1 MAVNNLDS
9 PRSGAAPTHP
19 GDVFESSMTVTPAD
33 LTDFVIEKTQA
44 GSSPVLKAVLGVPE
58 GTGPWPAVVVV
69 HEAFGI
75 ETEMRKQVAHLAS
88 LGYLAL
94 MPDLFSDGGARRCL
108 VSTMRSVR
116 SGEGRAYADIE
127 SARQWLLANSDATGA
142 IGVIGFCMGGGFALM
157 TAANFDVA
165 SVNYGMLPKDLEV
178 SLEHACPIV
187 GSYGAKDKSLS
198 KATEKLNTVLTKH
211 GIEHDI
217 KEYPDAGH
225 AFLNEKA
232 SESVFM
238 KPLARVLGLGPN
250 PEAAADAWLR
260 IDAFLRAHLTPQR

>member
-1 MAVNNLDS
+1 
-9 PRSGAAPTHP
+9 
-19 GDVFESSMTVTPAD
+19 VFESIMTVTPAD
-33 LTDFVIEKTQA
+33 LTDIVIEKKVPGA
-44 GSSPVLKAVLGVPE
+44 SHILKAVLATPE

-69 HEAFGI
+69 HEVFGI
-75 ETEMRKQVAHLAS
+75 ETEMRKQAAHLAS
-88 LGYLAL
+88 LGYLTL

-108 VSTMRSVR
+108 VATMRSVR

-127 SARQWLLANSDATGA
+127 SARQWLLARPDATGA
-142 IGVIGFCMGGGFALM
+142 VGVIGFCMGGGFALM
-157 TAANFDVA
+157 TAASFDVA

-187 GSYGAKDKSLS
+187 GSYGGKDKSLKSAAS
-198 KATEKLNTVLTKH
+198 KLDAVLTTH

-232 SESVFM
+232 VESAFM

-250 PEAAADAWLR
+250 PEASVDAWNR
-260 IDAFLRAHLTPQR
+260 IDSFLKAHLSPSGSQSS